1 MTRPASAPAADAM
14 HLPGAAAGAPPI
26 SASLRRHLPLIYPAV
41 MLGVFFVVPFGIM
54 LAVSFFHRVEGA
66 FYEPAFE
73 LANYA
78 RFLTPFFGKALAF
91 SVWISALAAAIVISV
106 SFPFTYL
113 LTRMGRRTQV
123 GFLVFILA
131 VLSLSEVIIAFSWSS
146 LLSRTAGVSNLLYF
160 VGLLSQP
167 VAWTPSFGALLVGLC
182 YLCFPYSVLV
192 LYPALSRL
200 DPELPEAS
208 RMLGASPLRTFF
220 SVVVPVLRRSIISA
234 LVMMFVFNLGAFLL
248 PQVLG
253 QPEHWTLSVLITDQA
268 VFQSNI
274 PFAAAMAV
282 FLMLV
287 CLVLVGLTL
296 MFGQERKAA
305 AP

>member
-1 MTRPASAPAADAM
+1 MSAQPLPETLPLQEPAAATPPRSTALRE
-14 HLPGAAAGAPPI
+14 HAA
-26 SASLRRHLPLIYPAV
+26 LLYPAV
-41 MLGVFFVVPFGIM
+41 MLLAFFVVPFGIM

-66 FYEPAFE
+66 FFEPAFE

-78 RFLTPFFGKALAF
+78 RFLSLFFGKALAF
-91 SVWISALAAAIVISV
+91 SLWISGLAAAIVICV
-106 SFPFTYL
+106 AFPFTYF
-113 LTRMGRRTQV
+113 LTRIRRRAQV
-123 GFLVFILA
+123 HFLVFILA
-131 VLSLSEVIIAFSWSS
+131 VLSLSEVIIGFSWST
-146 LLSRTAGVSNLLYF
+146 LLSRTAGVSNLLYY

-167 VAWTPSFGALLVGLC
+167 TAWTPSFGALLVGLC
-182 YLCFPYSVLV
+182 YLGFSYAVLV

-220 SVVVPVLRRSIISA
+220 LVVVPVLRNSIVGA
-234 LVMMFVFNLGAFLL
+234 LIMVFVFNLGAFLL

-253 QPEHWTLSVLITDQA
+253 RPEHWTLSVLITDQA
-268 VFQSNI
+268 IFQSNI

-287 CLVLVGLTL
+287 CLALVGLTL
-296 MFGQERKAA
+296 IYGQQRRAVQ
-305 AP
+305 

>member
-1 MTRPASAPAADAM
+1 MSAQPAPQAAL
-14 HLPGAAAGAPPI
+14 HLPDAAVAARPL
-26 SASLRRHLPLIYPAV
+26 AQRLREHLALIYPAL

-66 FYEPAFE
+66 FFEPAFE

-78 RFLTPFFGKALAF
+78 RFLSAFFGKALLF
-91 SVWISALAAAIVISV
+91 SLWISGLAAVVVTCVA
-106 SFPFTYL
+106 FPFTYF
-113 LTRMGRRTQV
+113 LTRMRRGSQV
-123 GFLVFILA
+123 RYLVFILA
-131 VLSLSEVIIAFSWSS
+131 VLSLSEVIVGFSWST

-160 VGLLSQP
+160 IGLLP
-167 VAWTPSFGALLVGLC
+167 KPAAWTPSFGALLVGLC
-182 YLCFPYSVLV
+182 YLGFSYAVLV

-220 SVVVPVLRRSIISA
+220 SVVVPVLRNSIVSA
-234 LVMMFVFNLGAFLL
+234 LIMVFVFNLGAFLL

-253 QPEHWTLSVLITDQA
+253 RPEHWTLSVLITDQA

-287 CLVLVGLTL
+287 CLALVAVTL
-296 MFGQERKAA
+296 LFGQQRRAV
-305 AP
+305 

>member
-1 MTRPASAPAADAM
+1 MSAQPASQTVPLPDAAVGSRPVAQR
-14 HLPGAAAGAPPI
+14 
-26 SASLRRHLPLIYPAV
+26 LREHVALIYPAL
-41 MLGVFFVVPFGIM
+41 MLGIFFVVPFGIM

-66 FYEPAFE
+66 FFEPAFE

-78 RFLTPFFGKALAF
+78 RFLSAFFGKALVF
-91 SVWISALAAAIVISV
+91 SLWISGLAAVVVTCVA
-106 SFPFTYL
+106 FPFTYF
-113 LTRMGRRTQV
+113 LTRMRRGSQV
-123 GFLVFILA
+123 RYLVFILA
-131 VLSLSEVIIAFSWSS
+131 VLSLSEVIIGFSWST
-146 LLSRTAGVSNLLYF
+146 LLSRTAGVSNLLYY
-160 VGLLSQP
+160 VGLLPQP
-167 VAWTPSFGALLVGLC
+167 TAWTPSFGALLVGLC
-182 YLCFPYSVLV
+182 YLGFSYAVLV

-220 SVVVPVLRRSIISA
+220 SVVVPVLRNSIVSA
-234 LVMMFVFNLGAFLL
+234 LIMVFVFNLGAFLL

-253 QPEHWTLSVLITDQA
+253 RPEHWTLSVLITDQA

-287 CLVLVGLTL
+287 CLALVGLTL
-296 MFGQERKAA
+296 VFGQQRRAV
-305 AP
+305 

>member
-1 MTRPASAPAADAM
+1 MSAQPASQAVPLPDAAIESRPVAQR
-14 HLPGAAAGAPPI
+14 
-26 SASLRRHLPLIYPAV
+26 LREHVALIYPAL
-41 MLGVFFVVPFGIM
+41 MLGIFFVVPFGIM

-66 FYEPAFE
+66 FFEPAFE

-78 RFLTPFFGKALAF
+78 RFLSAFFGKALLF
-91 SVWISALAAAIVISV
+91 SLWISGLAAVVVICV
-106 SFPFTYL
+106 AFPFTYF
-113 LTRMGRRTQV
+113 LTRMRRGSQV
-123 GFLVFILA
+123 RYLVFILA
-131 VLSLSEVIIAFSWSS
+131 VLSLSEVIIGFSWST

-160 VGLLSQP
+160 IGLLPQP
-167 VAWTPSFGALLVGLC
+167 TAWTPSFGALLVGLC
-182 YLCFPYSVLV
+182 YLGFSYAVLV

-220 SVVVPVLRRSIISA
+220 SVVVPVLRNSIVSA
-234 LVMMFVFNLGAFLL
+234 LIMVFVFNLGAFLL

-253 QPEHWTLSVLITDQA
+253 RPEHWTLSVLITDQA

-274 PFAAAMAV
+274 PFAAAMAI

-287 CLVLVGLTL
+287 CLALVGLTL
-296 MFGQERKAA
+296 IFGQQRRAV
-305 AP
+305 

>member
-1 MTRPASAPAADAM
+1 MTSPAPAPASDSLHLRGPAAA
-14 HLPGAAAGAPPI
+14 APPV
-26 SASLRRHLPLIYPAV
+26 SERLRRHMALIYPAV
-41 MLGVFFVVPFGIM
+41 MLAVFFVVPFGIM

-78 RFLTPFFGKALAF
+78 RFISPFFGQALAF
-91 SVWISALAAAIVISV
+91 SVWISGLAAAVVIGV
-106 SFPFTYL
+106 AFPFTYF
-113 LTRMGRRTQV
+113 LTRMGRRAQV
-123 GFLVFILA
+123 RFLVFILA
-131 VLSLSEVIIAFSWSS
+131 VLSLSEVIIGFSWST

-160 VGLLSQP
+160 VGLLAQP
-167 VAWTPSFGALLVGLC
+167 TAWTPSFGALLVGLC
-182 YLCFPYSVLV
+182 YLGFPYSVLV

-200 DPELPEAS
+200 DPELPEAA

-220 SVVVPVLRRSIISA
+220 SVVVPVLRSSIIGA
-234 LVMMFVFNLGAFLL
+234 LIMVFVFNLGAFLL

-253 QPEHWTLSVLITDQA
+253 RPEHWTLSVLITDQA

-274 PFAAAMAV
+274 PFAAAMAI

-287 CLVLVGLTL
+287 CLALVGLTL
-296 MFGQERKAA
+296 MLGQQGRVGR
-305 AP
+305 

>member
-1 MTRPASAPAADAM
+1 MSAQPASQTVPLPNAAVESRPVAQR
-14 HLPGAAAGAPPI
+14 
-26 SASLRRHLPLIYPAV
+26 LREHLPLIYPAL
-41 MLGVFFVVPFGIM
+41 MLGIFFVVPFGIM

-66 FYEPAFE
+66 FFEPAFE

-78 RFLTPFFGKALAF
+78 RFLSAFFGKALVF
-91 SVWISALAAAIVISV
+91 SLWISGLAAVVVTCVA
-106 SFPFTYL
+106 FPFTYF
-113 LTRMGRRTQV
+113 LTRMRRGSQV
-123 GFLVFILA
+123 RYLVFILA
-131 VLSLSEVIIAFSWSS
+131 VLSLSEVIIGFSWST
-146 LLSRTAGVSNLLYF
+146 LLSRTAGVSNLLYYI
-160 VGLLSQP
+160 GLLPQP
-167 VAWTPSFGALLVGLC
+167 TAWTPSFGALLVGLC
-182 YLCFPYSVLV
+182 YLGFSYAVLV

-220 SVVVPVLRRSIISA
+220 SVVVPVLRNSIVSA
-234 LVMMFVFNLGAFLL
+234 LIMVFVFNLGAFLL

-253 QPEHWTLSVLITDQA
+253 RPEHWTLSVLITDQA

-287 CLVLVGLTL
+287 CLALVGLTL
-296 MFGQERKAA
+296 VFGQQRRAV
-305 AP
+305 